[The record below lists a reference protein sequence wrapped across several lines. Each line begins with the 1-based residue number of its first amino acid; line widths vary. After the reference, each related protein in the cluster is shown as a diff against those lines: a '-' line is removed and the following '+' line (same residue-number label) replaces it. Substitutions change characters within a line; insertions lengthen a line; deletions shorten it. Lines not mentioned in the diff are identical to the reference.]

1 MTTITPDEL
10 RAMLADAGITQGEL
24 ARRLEV
30 NDRTVRR
37 WASGDVPLD
46 GMAAIAALCVLGHPV
61 VTLTCDP
68 TPESVTS
75 DGPDPR

>member
-1 MTTITPDEL
+1 MKITPDEL
-10 RAMLADAGITQGEL
+10 RAMLARAGITQGEL

-37 WASGDVPLD
+37 WASGDVELR
-46 GMAAIAALCVLGHPV
+46 GMAAIAVRTV

-68 TPESVTS
+68 TPENVTS
-75 DGPDPR
+75 DDSNPR

>member
-1 MTTITPDEL
+1 MTTITPDQL

-37 WASGDVPLD
+37 WASGETDLR
-46 GMAAIAALCVLGHPV
+46 GMAAIAVRAV
-61 VTLTCDP
+61 VAQAHQEED
-68 TPESVTS
+68 
-75 DGPDPR
+75 